1 MDVVTVG
8 DVMIDVRVDSDGLEE
23 GGDVHGRVLVRP
35 GGSAANAAVWAVEA
49 GATSRVHA
57 RIGSDMAGAL
67 LRDELI
73 ARGVEPALAI
83 DRSAE
88 TGTMLVV
95 HEPRERSMVADRG
108 AGGRL
113 SPDDLPERLEAGA
126 VLVSGYTLLFEPTS
140 AAGIAA
146 LERAHARFVAVDAA
160 SWPMIRS
167 FGVERF
173 LDACAPATLL
183 LANEREAEE
192 LTGRR
197 DVDAV
202 DELSR
207 RFPVVC
213 VKQGEE
219 GALMSWEGLVIRNA
233 TDAVVEKDSTGA
245 GDAFNGVLLASLAAG
260 RSPGDALASAC
271 RAGARVAAS
280 YETWPE
286 RPRPAEDEE
295 PIGEAA
301 ALSVVRPS
309 SEVAAALA
317 AGDGVVALETSVVSQ
332 GLPSPRNLECVER
345 MNAAIRSAGAVPAWI
360 GVMRGEVVVGLSA
373 DELQAFAEPGSAIK
387 VARRDLPVAIASG
400 GLGATTVS
408 STIWAAH
415 RAGIRVGA
423 TGGIGGVHPRS
434 GDGGGDVSAD
444 LVELARTPVLL
455 VCSGPKSIVDP
466 VATADAAGGARRRG
480 GRLRLLAPA
489 VLPGARGARRPRGPG
504 GRARRGRADRPG
516 ARRARGRGG
525 GAPVQPD
532 PGEVRDG
539 RGRRRGG
546 GSGVRADRRTR
557 GRPRQGRDPVPALL
571 PVRTHRRREP
581 GGEPRAARVQRPAGR
596 RGRRRG

>member
-83 DRSAE
+83 DRTAE

-140 AAGIAA
+140 AAGVAA
-146 LERAHARFVAVDAA
+146 LERARARFVAVDAA

-173 LDACAPATLL
+173 LEACAPATLL

-202 DELSR
+202 DELSH
-207 RFPVVC
+207 RFAVVC

-245 GDAFNGVLLASLAAG
+245 GAVQRRAAGVARRRPLAGRRAGLGLPRGGSCCGELRDLARTPAAG
-260 RSPGDALASAC
+260 R
-271 RAGARVAAS
+271 RTR
-280 YETWPE
+280 
-286 RPRPAEDEE
+286 
-295 PIGEAA
+295 
-301 ALSVVRPS
+301 
-309 SEVAAALA
+309 
-317 AGDGVVALETSVVSQ
+317 
-332 GLPSPRNLECVER
+332 SPR
-345 MNAAIRSAGAVPAWI
+345 
-360 GVMRGEVVVGLSA
+360 
-373 DELQAFAEPGSAIK
+373 
-387 VARRDLPVAIASG
+387 
-400 GLGATTVS
+400 
-408 STIWAAH
+408 
-415 RAGIRVGA
+415 
-423 TGGIGGVHPRS
+423 
-434 GDGGGDVSAD
+434 GGGDVERRPP
-444 LVELARTPVLL
+444 LERGRGRV
-455 VCSGPKSIVDP
+455 G
-466 VATADAAGGARRRG
+466 RRR
-480 GRLRLLAPA
+480 
-489 VLPGARGARRPRGPG
+489 
-504 GRARRGRADRPG
+504 RRGRARDCPKWRG
-516 ARRARGRGG
+516 ARACAYNATRTA
-525 GAPVQPD
+525 ASPTP
-532 PGEVRDG
+532 
-539 RGRRRGG
+539 RRSR
-546 GSGVRADRRTR
+546 S
-557 GRPRQGRDPVPALL
+557 
-571 PVRTHRRREP
+571 
-581 GGEPRAARVQRPAGR
+581 PRA
-596 RGRRRG
+596 

>member
-83 DRSAE
+83 DPTAE

-173 LDACAPATLL
+173 LEACAPATLL

-197 DVDAV
+197 DVAAV
-202 DELSR
+202 DELSH
-207 RFPVVC
+207 RFQVVC

-260 RSPGDALASAC
+260 RSPGDALATAC

-280 YETWPE
+280 FETWPE
-286 RPRPAEDEE
+286 RPQPAQDEE
-295 PIGEAA
+295 
-301 ALSVVRPS
+301 S
-309 SEVAAALA
+309 S
-317 AGDGVVALETSVVSQ
+317 GRQ
-332 GLPSPRNLECVER
+332 
-345 MNAAIRSAGAVPAWI
+345 
-360 GVMRGEVVVGLSA
+360 
-373 DELQAFAEPGSAIK
+373 
-387 VARRDLPVAIASG
+387 RR
-400 GLGATTVS
+400 
-408 STIWAAH
+408 
-415 RAGIRVGA
+415 
-423 TGGIGGVHPRS
+423 
-434 GDGGGDVSAD
+434 
-444 LVELARTPVLL
+444 
-455 VCSGPKSIVDP
+455 
-466 VATADAAGGARRRG
+466 
-480 GRLRLLAPA
+480 
-489 VLPGARGARRPRGPG
+489 
-504 GRARRGRADRPG
+504 
-516 ARRARGRGG
+516 
-525 GAPVQPD
+525 
-532 PGEVRDG
+532 
-539 RGRRRGG
+539 
-546 GSGVRADRRTR
+546 
-557 GRPRQGRDPVPALL
+557 
-571 PVRTHRRREP
+571 
-581 GGEPRAARVQRPAGR
+581 
-596 RGRRRG
+596 